1 MDGPSQSTKRR
12 LDTNLETSSLPQ
24 PKRARLSKTNLQQ
37 PAPKRP
43 RASFL
48 EDHVGPTDAISEWL
62 ESVGSDREKRCRS
75 DSYLH
80 ASSDDPISR
89 NLTRSAPQMAY
100 NRDADG
106 YAVPPTPSSSY
117 GSVAPSN
124 AGSSR
129 SSRTQG
135 VEDPF
140 YRDQN
145 LASNHIYMRPRYE
158 PFPEHVANVITYVRK
173 ERDSPGP
180 SLDNVYRDIAL
191 DDLEARGLD
200 EAKVEDYFRG
210 RIFPGPEGGD
220 SLERSDRQ
228 PMSRHIVP
236 NAGPQFKIS
245 NPTPDMLYGYSRH
258 HAFPNQQTQLI
269 SMGNEMNGT
278 ANSQSLMY
286 PFFVIE
292 FKGNGGDLWVATN
305 QCLGGSASC
314 VNIAERLNR
323 QLKACKSSK
332 VKPIDSTAFSIAMN
346 GEVARLY
353 VSWKHSDLE
362 YYMQKVDSFLLQKP
376 QDYIEFRKHVKNI
389 MDWGKD
395 NRLKEIRESL
405 DTLLEESRK
414 RTSEA
419 AKSRPPPTEDST
431 SKSKRHKPP
440 PSRKSSSSGHDT
452 KQARSEQ
459 EDPYWQWSETAGQYY
474 HVNPDRTIEW
484 APTTQQPPY
493 PESGH

>member
-1 MDGPSQSTKRR
+1 MDEPSQSMKRR
-12 LDTNLETSSLPQ
+12 LDTNLETSSLPAA
-24 PKRARLSKTNLQQ
+24 KRARLFETNLQQ

-48 EDHVGPTDAISEWL
+48 EDHVGPTDTISEWL

-100 NRDADG
+100 SRDADG
-106 YAVPPTPSSSY
+106 YAVPPTPGPSY
-117 GSVAPSN
+117 GSVAPSD

-129 SSRTQG
+129 SSRAL
-135 VEDPF
+135 VEDPY

-145 LASNHIYMRPRYE
+145 LAFNHVYMRDPYDQ
-158 PFPEHVANVITYVRK
+158 FPEHVSSLVDHVRRN
-173 ERDSPGP
+173 RDSPGP
-180 SLDNVYRDIAL
+180 TFDHIRQDANLAAL
-191 DDLEARGLD
+191 ETRGLD
-200 EAKVEDYFRG
+200 QPKVEKYFQSTV
-210 RIFPGPEGGD
+210 FYDPEEGD

-228 PMSRHIVP
+228 PMSRHAVP
-236 NAGPQFKIS
+236 NAGPRFKVS
-245 NPTPDMLYGYSRH
+245 NPIPDMLYGYSRH
-258 HAFPNQQTQLI
+258 HAFPDQQTQLI

-278 ANSQSLMY
+278 ANNQSLMY

-314 VNIAERLNR
+314 VNIAERLND
-323 QLKACKSSK
+323 QLRKCKSSK
-332 VKPIDSTAFSIAMN
+332 VKPVDSTAFSIAMN
-346 GEVARLY
+346 GTEARLY
-353 VSWKHSDLE
+353 VSWKHSDLD
-362 YYMQKVDSFLLQKP
+362 YYMQKVKSFLLQDP
-376 QDYIEFRKHVKNI
+376 EHYIEFRKHVKNI
-389 MDWGKD
+389 IDWGKD
-395 NRLKEIRESL
+395 KRLKEIRESL

-419 AKSRPPPTEDST
+419 AKSRPPPTKDST
-431 SKSKRHKPP
+431 SKSKKHKPP
-440 PSRKSSSSGHDT
+440 PSRKGSSSEHDT
-452 KQARSEQ
+452 EQTRSEQ
-459 EDPYWQWSETAGQYY
+459 EDSYWQWSGTAGQYY

-484 APTTQQPPY
+484 APSTQQPPY
-493 PESGH
+493 PESGY